1 MATET
6 IRDRLAALLDA
17 RPVLIA
23 VILSTFF
30 SGFGGGVVFPILP
43 NLGEV
48 AGIAAVW
55 VGIILSANRFVRLVV
70 NAPAGALVDRIGTR
84 APFVAGLTISG
95 VATTGYVIALWAVDT
110 PIGPPEAWFLLARV
124 LWGFGSALVFA
135 TAYTIAADIGSDGS
149 RGFDMG
155 LVRGGVT
162 LGFPAGLV
170 LGGIVSDLGGN
181 AMAFGTAALLAFTAS
196 AIAWVTVPET
206 HVDSERESVKPWEI
220 DRSVATLTVG
230 LVNFSL
236 LFAYIGSLFSTL
248 VIFLRENTLG
258 IIGYGPQGSS
268 GLLMAITVLAAAVT
282 MFAGG
287 KASDRLDS
295 RVPVLV
301 GFLALFFIGFLLFT
315 ATTSSLLPTK
325 IPLLALSCVLI
336 GGGYGGTSG
345 PMTALL
351 ADLTREERMGRAMG
365 TNNVLGDIGGGLGPL
380 VSVPLVETIGFT
392 PVYAICAIFPMIAAI
407 TLVVGLYVETGE
419 VSPGTATRIATDPDL
434 DTQCAPTD
442 D

>member
-1 MATET
+1 MVTET
-6 IRDRLAALLDA
+6 FRDRLAAVLNQ

-43 NLGEV
+43 NLGAV
-48 AGIAAVW
+48 AGITAVW
-55 VGIILSANRFVRLVV
+55 VGLILSANRFVRLVV

-84 APFVAGLTISG
+84 TPFVAGLTISG
-95 VATTGYVIALWAVDT
+95 VATTGYVVALWATDT

-124 LWGFGSALVFA
+124 LWGVGSALVFA
-135 TAYTIAADIGSDGS
+135 TAYTIAADIGSEGS
-149 RGFDMG
+149 RGVDMG

-181 AMAFGTAALLAFTAS
+181 ALAFATAAVLAFVAS
-196 AIAWVTVPET
+196 VIAWVTVPET

-236 LFAYIGSLFSTL
+236 LFAYIGSLFSTI
-248 VIFLRENTLG
+248 VIFLRVNSLS
-258 IIGYGPQGSS
+258 ILGYGPQGSS
-268 GLLMAITVLAAAVT
+268 GLLMAITVFAAAMT

-287 KASDRLDS
+287 KASDLLSS
-295 RVPVLV
+295 RVPVLFAFLGLFFV
-301 GFLALFFIGFLLFT
+301 GFVLFT
-315 ATTSSLLPTK
+315 LTASSLLPTTVRS
-325 IPLLALSCVLI
+325 LALACVLI

-365 TNNVLGDIGGGLGPL
+365 TNNVLGDVGGGLGPL
-380 VSVPLVETIGFT
+380 VSVPLIETVGFT
-392 PVYAICAIFPMIAAI
+392 PVYAACALFPMIAAL
-407 TLVVGLYVETGE
+407 TLVVGLYVETGQIT
-419 VSPGTATRIATDPDL
+419 PGTTVSANANGESR
-434 DTQCAPTD
+434 CSPTD